1 MEKKMTKRDYFELIK
16 TEMSEN
22 AEIVAFCEHEIEL
35 LDKKK
40 SNGKAKVNETM
51 NSHIEIVY
59 NRLASVGRT
68 TVSELIAKGGMD
80 ELANESGVVSTAKI
94 TAYLTKLVASGRV
107 ERVVEKKKAYYSIK
121 D

>member
-1 MEKKMTKRDYFELIK
+1 MEKKITKK
-16 TEMSEN
+16 EMFAMIMEEVKGN
-22 AEIVAFCEHEIEL
+22 AEMVAFLEHEIEL

-94 TAYLTKLVASGRV
+94 TAYLTKLIASGRV